1 MQRGCFAERNAATSR
16 FRLSRAA
23 EQVARRLPL
32 ARARRPAYFGASG
45 LAGDSARASTPIPRR
60 AASWSC
66 GPVKP
71 QETATWRAKENP
83 FCWQPIATLC
93 VLGPMGIAT
102 TLARRAQAKRRWLGE
117 WDAWA
122 AANIAPDRQ
131 ATQQEA
137 FGFYTS
143 RKSARG
149 LTVNSDRVI
158 PWGSVQRWLWES
170 GKLGLR

>member
-1 MQRGCFAERNAATSR
+1 MDLCTQMGGRHRLGMTAGFSSEWWPASNRNPG
-16 FRLSRAA
+16 RLHVGIPGRI
-23 EQVARRLPL
+23 
-32 ARARRPAYFGASG
+32 ASE
-45 LAGDSARASTPIPRR
+45 S

-83 FCWQPIATLC
+83 LCWQPIATLC